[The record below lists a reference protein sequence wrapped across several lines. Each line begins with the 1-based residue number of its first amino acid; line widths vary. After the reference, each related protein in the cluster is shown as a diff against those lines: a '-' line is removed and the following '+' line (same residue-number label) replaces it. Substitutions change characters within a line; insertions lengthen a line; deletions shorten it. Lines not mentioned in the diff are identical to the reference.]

1 MSIDLERRFTKNN
14 IREFADFAQE
24 LSDQIGFKVSS
35 RGWAYIM
42 EQNGYVNKDQ
52 FDKVESLINRCR
64 KEGHLPVDFTA
75 EESAREFKEVHYP
88 TLRTPQRF
96 LSDWINHGYN
106 CEDWYEPNWWKG
118 EEYYIQ
124 MIVEKIDLVTLFQ
137 PVCKKY
143 HIPIANAKGWSSI
156 LQRAEYA
163 RRFKEAEDRGLK
175 CVLLYCGD
183 HDPDGLRISET
194 LRKNIDDIKQIHWDD
209 GETGYDPR
217 DLIIDRFGLNYEFIT
232 GNNLTWIDNLVTGG
246 GELAKM
252 VGGQVIQGTTKNG
265 RPHPNFH
272 LPYLQEYLAKVGVRK
287 CEANALVVAPDA
299 GRFLCEKTVLSFLG
313 EGCIDRFKKKKE
325 AAKQKVLEVKERYN
339 VDERI
344 SDILTDL
351 SKE

>member
-14 IREFADFAQE
+14 LHEFADFAQE

-42 EQNGYVNKDQ
+42 EQNGYVTKDQ
-52 FDKVESLINRCR
+52 FDKVENLINRCR
-64 KEGHLPVDFTA
+64 KDGYLPVDFTA
-75 EESAREFKEVHYP
+75 EDSARDFKEVHEP
-88 TLRTPQRF
+88 TSGTHAAF
-96 LSDWINHGYN
+96 LARWLNYGYR
-106 CEDWYEPNWWKG
+106 CEDWFDPDWWEG

-137 PVCKKY
+137 PVCRKY
-143 HIPIANAKGWSSI
+143 HIPIANARGWSSI
-156 LQRAEYA
+156 NQRAEYA
-163 RRFKEAEDRGLK
+163 RRFKEAEDKGLK

-194 LRKNIDDIKQIHWDD
+194 LRKNLDDVKNIHWED
-209 GETGYDPR
+209 GTNGYDPR
-217 DLIIDRFGLNYEFIT
+217 DLEIERFGLNYDFIV

-252 VGGQVIQGTTKNG
+252 VGGQVIQGFTKNG

-272 LPYLQEYLAKVGVRK
+272 LPYLQEYLKKVGVRK

-299 GRFLCEKTVLSFLG
+299 GRFLCEKAIISYLG
-313 EGCIDRFKKKKE
+313 EGCLDRFKEKKE
-325 AAKQKVLEVKERYN
+325 FEKQRVIEVKEKFN
-339 VDERI
+339 VDSRI
-344 SDILTDL
+344 NEILEDL
-351 SKE
+351 EGE